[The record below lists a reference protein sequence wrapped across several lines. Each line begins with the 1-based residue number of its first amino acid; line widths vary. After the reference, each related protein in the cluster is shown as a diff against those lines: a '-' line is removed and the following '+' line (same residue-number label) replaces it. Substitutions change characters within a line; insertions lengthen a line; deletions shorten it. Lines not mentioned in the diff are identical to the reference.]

1 MAANNAL
8 TPPARIG
15 LVGLGLMGVPMARNL
30 LAAGYSLTVYD
41 VNTQVLSD
49 FAAANPAA
57 SAAASLRA
65 LAGVCDAVI
74 TMLPNGKIVRDVVLE
89 GADNLASG
97 LAAGTLVID
106 MSSSSP
112 VGTREL
118 GELLAARG
126 LALIDAPVSGGVR
139 RAVDATL
146 AIMIGGDDAQIA
158 RCEPL
163 LKAMGRDLF
172 RTGGLGTAHAMKAL
186 NNYVSAAGFAAA
198 AEAVLAGT
206 RFGLDPATVVSV
218 LNASTGKNNSTEL
231 KFPQQVLTRKF
242 AAGFSLGLMVKD
254 LRTALEVAQA
264 TGMKAPIAQATVDE
278 WAGAEALLG
287 PGADHTA
294 MVKFVEHLAGST
306 IEDGPIQ
313 GD

>member
-186 NNYVSAAGFAAA
+186 NNYVSAAGF
-198 AEAVLAGT
+198 
-206 RFGLDPATVVSV
+206 
-218 LNASTGKNNSTEL
+218 
-231 KFPQQVLTRKF
+231 
-242 AAGFSLGLMVKD
+242 SLGLMVKD

>member
-1 MAANNAL
+1 M
-8 TPPARIG
+8 
-15 LVGLGLMGVPMARNL
+15 
-30 LAAGYSLTVYD
+30 
-41 VNTQVLSD
+41 
-49 FAAANPAA
+49 
-57 SAAASLRA
+57 
-65 LAGVCDAVI
+65 
-74 TMLPNGKIVRDVVLE
+74 
-89 GADNLASG
+89 
-97 LAAGTLVID
+97 
-106 MSSSSP
+106 
-112 VGTREL
+112 
-118 GELLAARG
+118 
-126 LALIDAPVSGGVR
+126 
-139 RAVDATL
+139 
-146 AIMIGGDDAQIA
+146 
-158 RCEPL
+158 
-163 LKAMGRDLF
+163 
-172 RTGGLGTAHAMKAL
+172 
-186 NNYVSAAGFAAA
+186 
-198 AEAVLAGT
+198 
-206 RFGLDPATVVSV
+206 SV